1 MCVCV
6 YVFVCLSEY
15 VFVCLSE
22 YVFVCASV
30 CVRVACMYVCVYVC
44 VHGCMYACLCI
55 IYVCVNLH
63 VYFMLAFD
71 VTFSCSHL
79 EVQDLPL
86 GNDLITFDSLHDLKA
101 ISKTTNH
108 YILAGFCKKG
118 FGIYTAPSFM

>member
-1 MCVCV
+1 MHVRVCSWV
-6 YVFVCLSEY
+6 HVCM
-15 VFVCLSE
+15 
-22 YVFVCASV
+22 SV
-30 CVRVACMYVCVYVC
+30 CVV
-44 VHGCMYACLCI
+44 
-55 IYVCVNLH
+55 YVCVNLH

-71 VTFSCSHL
+71 VSFSCSHL
-79 EVQDLPL
+79 EVQDLL